1 MSLHNIEISF
11 SNRKILKTVYVKH
24 IVMIAGTREQKTRA
38 LITTEKMASAGREEL

>member
-11 SNRKILKTVYVKH
+11 SNLKILKTVYVKH

-38 LITTEKMASAGREEL
+38 LITTEKTASAGREEL